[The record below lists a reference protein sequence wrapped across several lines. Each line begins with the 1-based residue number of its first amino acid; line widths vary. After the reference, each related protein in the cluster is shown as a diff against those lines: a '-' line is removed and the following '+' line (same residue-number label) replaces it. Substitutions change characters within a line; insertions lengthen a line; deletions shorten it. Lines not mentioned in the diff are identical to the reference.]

1 MLLEVL
7 PDLVSKEDLGKAKVV
22 VLMLGSND
30 ASFPETNPEQAVSVE
45 EFGENL
51 LKIVAFLL
59 SQGVKKEALVLVSPP
74 PVLPEVWTAQLN
86 NQPGPKQANC
96 KSEALTK
103 SMGKEVEVVAKR
115 LGVTFVDLH
124 LALSGS
130 GVNLSD
136 GLHLGRQG
144 SATLASLLVPE
155 MHNKL
160 STNPE
165 SPLLMPLWRDL
176 DNADVAKSYS
186 HWKST

>member
-1 MLLEVL
+1 
-7 PDLVSKEDLGKAKVV
+7 
-22 VLMLGSND
+22 
-30 ASFPETNPEQAVSVE
+30 
-45 EFGENL
+45 
-51 LKIVAFLL
+51 
-59 SQGVKKEALVLVSPP
+59 
-74 PVLPEVWTAQLN
+74 
-86 NQPGPKQANC
+86 
-96 KSEALTK
+96 
-103 SMGKEVEVVAKR
+103 MGKEVGVVANR

-130 GVNLSD
+130 GVNLRDALRSDVFFSLQGGLGKVILNACHHVRPSD

-144 SATLASLLVPE
+144 SATLVSLLVPE

>member
-1 MLLEVL
+1 
-7 PDLVSKEDLGKAKVV
+7 
-22 VLMLGSND
+22 
-30 ASFPETNPEQAVSVE
+30 
-45 EFGENL
+45 
-51 LKIVAFLL
+51 
-59 SQGVKKEALVLVSPP
+59 
-74 PVLPEVWTAQLN
+74 
-86 NQPGPKQANC
+86 
-96 KSEALTK
+96 
-103 SMGKEVEVVAKR
+103 MGKEVGVVANR

-130 GVNLSD
+130 GVNLRDALRSDVFFSLQGGLGKVILNACHLVRLSD

-144 SATLASLLVPE
+144 SATLVSLLVPE